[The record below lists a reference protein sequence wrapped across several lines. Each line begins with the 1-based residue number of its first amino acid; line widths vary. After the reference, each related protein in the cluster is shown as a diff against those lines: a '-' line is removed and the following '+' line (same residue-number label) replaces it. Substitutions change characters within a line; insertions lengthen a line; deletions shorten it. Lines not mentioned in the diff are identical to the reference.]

1 MSHMLALHHMQIP
14 SLWPAL
20 LIWTVTAGAIA
31 VLDGWLSLGNL
42 ALLLILGSTLASY
55 WLSMSASVLTSAVA
69 VAWFNWYLVPPRYT
83 FHVQLH
89 QDILLLVTLLVTS
102 TLISVL
108 TSRLRQHA
116 QTQAEQARQ
125 AERLQ
130 QLATQLQHASTV
142 AAQLQI
148 ARELLHSWTGLSAT
162 LWLGHETP
170 AANDQLRRAWLASQH
185 EQGAIG
191 PGTDRYT
198 ELGALVLP
206 LRAGVHRLGTLVLG
220 PILEGDNTF
229 NWSIEHLQALTRLL
243 ADEIQRLQSDL
254 LARETQERL
263 QAQQLR
269 NTLLAAISH
278 DYRTPLATI
287 AGSAS
292 GLQDTTADTHVQTAA
307 RTILEETEHLNRMTH
322 NTLQMAR
329 LDTLDAPLQTSWESV
344 EELCGAALAGAKRR
358 HPTRQIEADV
368 SADLPLLT
376 CDPVLVV
383 QLIDNLIENALRY
396 SPPEAP
402 VTLHAYASNQAVQFD
417 VLDRGIGI
425 PPEWRE
431 KVFEPFQRVM
441 PETRGDTGFAYAT
454 RRGMGLGLALCRA
467 IAHAHHAQL
476 WFEDREGG
484 GTRVCLRFEAQH
496 QPAPAPK
503 ELA

>member
-1 MSHMLALHHMQIP
+1 MFHMLALHHMRIP

-20 LIWTVTAGAIA
+20 LIWTVTASAIA
-31 VLDGWLSLGNL
+31 VLDGWLNLGNL
-42 ALLLILGSTLASY
+42 ALLLILGSTLASF
-55 WLSMSASVLTSAVA
+55 WLSASASMLTSAVA
-69 VAWFNWYLVPPRYT
+69 VALFNWYLVPPRYT

-89 QDILLLVTLLVTS
+89 QDLLLLATLLVTS

-116 QTQAEQARQ
+116 QVQAEQARQ

-130 QLATQLQHASTV
+130 QLATQLQHAPTTATQRQV
-142 AAQLQI
+142 AC
-148 ARELLHSWTGLSAT
+148 ELLQGWTGLPVT
-162 LWLGHETP
+162 LWLGQESP
-170 AANDQLRRAWLASQH
+170 ADGDPLRRAWLASQQ

-191 PGTDRYT
+191 LGTGRYT
-198 ELGALVLP
+198 EIGALVLP
-206 LRAGVHRLGTLVLG
+206 LRAGVQRLGTLALG
-220 PILEGDNTF
+220 PVQAGHDTLS
-229 NWSIEHLQALTRLL
+229 WSAERMQALTRLL

-254 LARETQERL
+254 LARQAQERL
-263 QAQQLR
+263 QTQKLR

-287 AGSAS
+287 TGAAS
-292 GLQDTTADTHVQTAA
+292 SLQDITNDTHVQTAA
-307 RTILEETEHLNRMTH
+307 HTILEETGHLNRMTN

-344 EELCGAALAGAKRR
+344 EELCGAALAGTKRR
-358 HPTRQIEADV
+358 HPTRQLEAHV
-368 SADLPLLT
+368 SAGLPLLG

-396 SPPEAP
+396 SPTEAT
-402 VTLHAYASNQAVQFD
+402 VTLHAHAQNQAVQFD

-425 PPEWRE
+425 PAEWRD
-431 KVFEPFQRVM
+431 KVFDPFRRVLS
-441 PETRGDTGFAYAT
+441 ETHGDTGFADAT

-467 IAHAHHAQL
+467 IAQAHHAQL
-476 WFEDREGG
+476 WIEDREGG

-496 QPAPAPK
+496 QPAPAPG
-503 ELA
+503 EMA